1 MKYLLQVAILY
12 RFDCMYPEQQAAVRP
27 SVLVTVKL

>member
-1 MKYLLQVAILY
+1 MVILCTGICCKVSTQIKAVAHV
-12 RFDCMYPEQQAAVRP
+12 AARP